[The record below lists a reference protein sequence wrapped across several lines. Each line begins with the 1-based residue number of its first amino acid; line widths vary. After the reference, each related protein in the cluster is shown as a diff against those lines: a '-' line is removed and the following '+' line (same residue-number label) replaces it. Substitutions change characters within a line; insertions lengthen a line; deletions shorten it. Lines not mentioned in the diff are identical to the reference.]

1 MNSNIIAISSIV
13 IALCCVIGMSLPKLI
28 KEEDE
33 RYGINA
39 LIIAFCIGFLINMTV
54 WCFFN

>member
-1 MNSNIIAISSIV
+1 MNSNIIAISSMV
-13 IALCCVIGMSLPKLI
+13 IALCCVIGMSLPKLV

>member
-1 MNSNIIAISSIV
+1 MNSNIIAISSTI
-13 IALCCVIGMSLPKLI
+13 IALCCVIGMSLPKLV

-39 LIIAFCIGFLINMTV
+39 LIIAFCIGFLVSMTV
-54 WCFFN
+54 CYFFN

>member
-1 MNSNIIAISSIV
+1 MNSNIIAISSMV
-13 IALCCVIGMSLPKLI
+13 IALCCVIGMSLPKLV

-39 LIIAFCIGFLINMTV
+39 LIIAFCIGFFVNMTV
-54 WCFFN
+54 WYFLA